1 MVNTDKPRDCSII
14 LRCWDLESNSLN
26 LISQTQI
33 DEGVSTKLE
42 IELLLFFFFFLEI
55 PTPSCLYRELPFPF
69 SYPDALIVASKKN
82 I

>member
-42 IELLLFFFFFLEI
+42 IELLFFFFFSWKFQLLPVCIEN
-55 PTPSCLYRELPFPF
+55 CLFLFHI
-69 SYPDALIVASKKN
+69 LMH
-82 I
+82 